1 MIPAV
6 LSWIL
11 LLILLALF
19 TVLFTWLFG
28 KFFGRGEILPPATA
42 DEDLIGQNRELIE
55 EGDVANLK
63 FDIVPRGY
71 RPEQVDAALEQLKD
85 QLNRGSGEGDALFI
99 QKND

>member
-1 MIPAV
+1 M

-28 KFFGRGEILPPATA
+28 KFFGRGEILPPAAA
-42 DEDLIGQNRELIE
+42 DEDLIGQNRELIR
-55 EGDVANLK
+55 EGELADLR

-71 RPEQVDAALEQLKD
+71 RPEQVDAALEELKA
-85 QLNRGSGEGDALFI
+85 QLNRGSPAEGTVSP
-99 QKND
+99 QNND